1 MRAPGVP
8 GFELRRP
15 DNQKKPTLREMRL
28 QKLAALG
35 YGRPHARSTLSI
47 AFREFS
53 NEIWLLG
60 GCRWEP

>member
-1 MRAPGVP
+1 VP

-53 NEIWLLG
+53 NEI
-60 GCRWEP
+60 